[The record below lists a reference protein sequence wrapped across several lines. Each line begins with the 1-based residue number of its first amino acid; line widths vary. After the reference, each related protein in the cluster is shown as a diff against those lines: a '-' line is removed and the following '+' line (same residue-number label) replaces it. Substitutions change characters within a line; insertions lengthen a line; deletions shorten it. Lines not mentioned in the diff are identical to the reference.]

1 MDRRRAILALAS
13 CSGALA
19 VAPALSQQAKARRI
33 GLLSPLGQ
41 GDPQTQ
47 SRLAAFEDELRRL
60 GWRKGTDV
68 ALDYRFADGNATR
81 VGLLAKELLDL
92 QPDVVVA
99 LGGSSATAFR
109 QQTLSVPIVFVQV
122 ADPIAA
128 GFVTN
133 LARPE
138 GNITGFTNFDSS
150 IGGKWLQA
158 IRECAPKVNRVA
170 LVFDPTNPEWTA
182 YVRAV
187 EVAAKTFPVKLV
199 PAGAKD
205 AADLE
210 RQITSFAASP
220 DGALVILPGAV
231 TTTHRKVIISLA
243 ARHRL
248 PAIYPYSFHTAS
260 GGLMSYGVELLSLYR
275 GAASYVDRIL
285 KGAKPGDLPIQQPT
299 RFELTV
305 NLKTA
310 RALGITIP
318 QSLLQQADKVI
329 Q

>member
-170 LVFDPTNPEWTA
+170 LVFDPTNP
-182 YVRAV
+182 VDGIRPGSRGCSQDV
-187 EVAAKTFPVKLV
+187 SGQ
-199 PAGAKD
+199 AGPGRR
-205 AADLE
+205 E
-210 RQITSFAASP
+210 RRRRPGEANHEFRSFAGRRPRHTARRGDNNPPQSHHFP
-220 DGALVILPGAV
+220 GGA
-231 TTTHRKVIISLA
+231 TSLA
-243 ARHRL
+243 C
-248 PAIYPYSFHTAS
+248 
-260 GGLMSYGVELLSLYR
+260 
-275 GAASYVDRIL
+275 
-285 KGAKPGDLPIQQPT
+285 DLP
-299 RFELTV
+299 V
-305 NLKTA
+305 
-310 RALGITIP
+310 
-318 QSLLQQADKVI
+318 
-329 Q
+329 